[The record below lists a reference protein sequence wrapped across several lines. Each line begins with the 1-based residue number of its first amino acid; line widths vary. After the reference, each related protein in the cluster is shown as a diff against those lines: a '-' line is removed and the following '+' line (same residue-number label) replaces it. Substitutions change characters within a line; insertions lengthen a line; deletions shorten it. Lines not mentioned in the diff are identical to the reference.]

1 MRVALVSEHASPLAV
16 LGGTD
21 AGGQNVHVAALARAL
36 AARGHR
42 VEVFTRRDDP
52 GIDEVVPLA
61 DGVDVVHVPAGPPR
75 VLPKD
80 DLLPFMGRMGAWMA
94 RRWSEGPAPDVV
106 HAHFWMS
113 ALATRTAVRR
123 LPVRVPTAVT
133 FHALGVVKRRHQ
145 GAQDTSP
152 PERLRLERTVVRTV
166 DAVVATCRD
175 EVRELLA
182 LGADPR
188 RLHVVPC
195 GVDLDRFT
203 PEGRR
208 DGPWRPGTTRLLCL
222 GRVVERKGVETA
234 IEALVH
240 LPDAELVVAGGPDPR
255 HLADDPDARRLA
267 ACAAR
272 HGVADRVHLVGRT
285 DTGGA
290 AALLRAADVVV
301 AVPWY
306 EPFGIVPL
314 EAMACGTPVV
324 ASAVGGMLD
333 TVEPGA
339 TGAHVP
345 PRDPRAVADAV
356 RGLVADPGALARAG
370 RAGAARVRA
379 TYGWPRVAAETEA
392 VYERLSPSWRTRLQ
406 PVPAARAVTTRAEE
420 EP

>member
-16 LGGTD
+16 LGGAD
-21 AGGQNVHVAALARAL
+21 AGGQNVHVAALATAL

-42 VEVFTRRDDP
+42 VEVLTRRDDP
-52 GIDEVVPLA
+52 AVAEVVPLA
-61 DGVDVVHVPAGPPR
+61 DGVDVVHVPAGPPQ

-80 DLLPFMGRMGAWMA
+80 DLLPFMGEMGAWMA
-94 RRWSEGPAPDVV
+94 RRWSDGPRPDVV

-113 ALATRTAVRR
+113 ALATRAAGRR

-152 PERLRLERTVVRTV
+152 PARLRLERSVVRTV

-182 LGADPR
+182 LGAEPR

-208 DGPWRPGTTRLLCL
+208 DAPWRPGATRLLCL

-240 LPDAELVVAGGPDPR
+240 LPDAELVVAGGPDAGR
-255 HLADDPDARRLA
+255 LAEDPDVRRLA
-267 ACAAR
+267 ACAER
-272 HGVADRVHLVGRT
+272 LGVADRVRLVGRT
-285 DTGGA
+285 DPDGA

-333 TVEPGA
+333 TVQPGV

-345 PRDPRAVADAV
+345 PRDPLAVATAV
-356 RGLVADPGALARAG
+356 RALAGDRGALARAG
-370 RAGAARVRA
+370 RAGADRVRG
-379 TYGWPRVAAETEA
+379 TYGWSRVAAGTEA
-392 VYERLSPSWRTRLQ
+392 VYEHLTPSSRRRLE
-406 PVPAARAVTTRAEE
+406 PVPSERTTTTGAEE
-420 EP
+420 AP